1 MAQVRGRSGVNP
13 PEERTQVVPPRNHAR
28 RKCRRSRN
36 FVWAGIFQ
44 AYMLRA
50 CPGDFLNACDDRAA
64 RIYRVAYACGRRGLW
79 LPDRDDQFRS
89 ALVPWLFPDAALR
102 DQSLGTRCVR
112 ARSRHPESA
121 VGHWSALCGRCRRPF
136 WHEPGAWCRCH
147 SLYARPRDH
156 GAREHAWG
164 VVPFS
169 RRAHRAWA
177 FRLCIHDRA
186 WCVWKTAAGKM
197 AFDRIRCWHRRR
209 LFWTIPVFADR
220 SRADG
225 QIRLEGNAADFWW
238 GHVVDSPTLPRSR
251 DTSGCCRAISRED
264 ADAVGTPG
272 LRGSIR
278 PSQLYLAGAR
288 LLHLRLSTRIHHR
301 APARVPDRPRLVG

>member
-1 MAQVRGRSGVNP
+1 MAY
-13 PEERTQVVPPRNHAR
+13 AR
-28 RKCRRSRN
+28 R
-36 FVWAGIFQ
+36 
-44 AYMLRA
+44 
-50 CPGDFLNACDDRAA
+50 
-64 RIYRVAYACGRRGLW
+64 RRGLW

-89 ALVPWLFPDAALR
+89 ALVPWLFSDTAVG
-102 DQSLGTRCVR
+102 DQSLGARCVR
-112 ARSRHPESA
+112 ACSRHPESA
-121 VGHWSALCGRCRRPF
+121 VGHRATFRWRYSRSFRHQSRTLRR
-136 WHEPGAWCRCH
+136 RRIV
-147 SLYARPRDH
+147 RPWARDH
-156 GAREHAWG
+156 GVLEHAWG
-164 VVPFS
+164 AVPFS
-169 RRAHRAWA
+169 RRAHRARA

-197 AFDRIRCWHRRR
+197 AFNCIRRWHRRR
-209 LFWTIPVFADR
+209 LLWTIPVFADR

-225 QIRLEGNAADFWW
+225 QIRLAGNAADFRW